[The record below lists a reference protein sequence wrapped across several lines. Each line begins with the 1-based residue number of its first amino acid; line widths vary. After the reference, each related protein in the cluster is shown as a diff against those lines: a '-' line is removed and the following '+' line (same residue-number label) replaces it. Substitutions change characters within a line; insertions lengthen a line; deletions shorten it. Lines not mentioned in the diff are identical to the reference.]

1 MRSDFGFHPGSGA
14 INSRRMNHPL
24 RRTAAILLL
33 LQAAVAASPAEAERI
48 RKSWDLRMETWSLE
62 TRAATTPEARAKA
75 AAARPDIGAAV
86 KEMWAAIGTSLDQEW
101 AIEPAAWFI
110 RATPGLVTTGADGA
124 NAPAYAAEVEA
135 IRKAVETRHLKSA
148 KLAPMCMALV
158 ALPDPRSLALLEKIQ
173 QENPDPKVQGVAAL
187 ANAMALKGLG
197 DDGEIMRKRLT
208 CLRSAIIQSSDVAI
222 GSTTVAKLA
231 EDELYIIRYLTK
243 GREAPDLTG
252 VDSGGRPLKLS
263 DFKGKVIYLIFW
275 SGTMQEADRVVQ
287 MTRDTI
293 RKFEGKSVVVLG
305 VNQDPLE
312 RLRSLEADG
321 TIPWRNFS
329 DTTNQLARD
338 FRVGTLPLV
347 YVLDGERRIH
357 FAGSPGSFAE
367 LTAEALISEEKPA
380 EP

>member
-1 MRSDFGFHPGSGA
+1 MTSDFGFHPESGA
-14 INSRRMNHPL
+14 ITFPPMNHPV
-24 RRTAAILLL
+24 RPIAAIFLL
-33 LQAAVAASPAEAERI
+33 LQATASATPAEAQQI

-75 AAARPDIGAAV
+75 SAARPDISGSV

-101 AIEPAAWFI
+101 SIEPAAWFI

-135 IRKAVETRHLKSA
+135 IRKAVETRHLKSP

-173 QENPDPKVQGVAAL
+173 AENPDPKVRGVAAL

-208 CLRSAIIQSSDVAI
+208 CLRTAIIQSSDVSI

-243 GREAPDLTG
+243 GREAPDLSG

-263 DFKGKVIYLIFW
+263 DFKGKVVYLIFW

-287 MTRDTI
+287 MMRDTM
-293 RKFEGKSVVVLG
+293 RKFDGKPVIVLG

-312 RLRSLEADG
+312 RLRSLEGDG

-329 DTTNQLARD
+329 DATNQLARE

-347 YVLDGERRIH
+347 YVLDGDRKIH

-367 LTAEALISEEKPA
+367 LTAEALIAEESPEKP
-380 EP
+380 